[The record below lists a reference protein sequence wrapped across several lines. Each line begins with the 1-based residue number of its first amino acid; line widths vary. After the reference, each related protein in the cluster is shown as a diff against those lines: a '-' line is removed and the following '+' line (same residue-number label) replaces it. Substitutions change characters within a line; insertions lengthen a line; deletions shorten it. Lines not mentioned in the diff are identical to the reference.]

1 MKKLCSSI
9 LFLLSLVLLAG
20 TIAANGQNVPPSFSV
35 RYIGTGSVVAINN
48 VNTLVGYRTN
58 PSNGIQIP
66 LISVAGGAW
75 VPLPVPAGASGAFP
89 TDINDLNVI
98 VGVANMTSGRRAIR
112 WTPTGAGYAVEVL
125 PLLPGELASYGTGI
139 NNLGQVVGARA
150 GILGT
155 PYGFGWLY
163 TDAGGLVDLNAH
175 YGWFATP
182 DDINDASVILSGTQT
197 FDLTTETVT
206 DVGLNGPSNY
216 NAIGGVDINNY
227 GLIVGYASLRSTSL
241 NIISVF
247 RYVPGTGW
255 QFISG
260 SSKYTV
266 ANDINNR
273 GDVGWGEQ
281 GAGIYFDGLGGYA
294 LGSLLDPA
302 AAAAGWV
309 ITGNGCLL
317 NDHRVVATGGRNT
330 VSGQSG
336 VVLLTPVGLLPPPA
350 APTGSDGDAASR
362 DAVRAVH
369 VDQPLVEQ
377 RRHAADQDV

>member
-58 PSNGIQIP
+58 PSNGIHIP

-163 TDAGGLVDLNAH
+163 TDAGGLVNINAH

-182 DDINDASVILSGTQT
+182 EDINDASVILAGTQT

-227 GLIVGYASLRSTSL
+227 GMIVGYASLRSTSL

-247 RYVPGTGW
+247 RYVPGTA
-255 QFISG
+255 G
-260 SSKYTV
+260 SSFQVPASTPWRTTLTTGATWAGANRAQGFTSMAWVVTPWV
-266 ANDINNR
+266 AC
-273 GDVGWGEQ
+273 WT
-281 GAGIYFDGLGGYA
+281 
-294 LGSLLDPA
+294 A
-302 AAAAGWV
+302 AAAARLGHHRQWLP
-309 ITGNGCLL
+309 IERLPRGR
-317 NDHRVVATGGRNT
+317 DRRAQHRVRAVRRR
-330 VSGQSG
+330 
-336 VVLLTPVGLLPPPA
+336 LLTPVGLLPPPA
-350 APTGSDGDAASR
+350 APTA
-362 DAVRAVH
+362 
-369 VDQPLVEQ
+369 
-377 RRHAADQDV
+377 